1 MKKFNLFLTILAAA
15 AGFTN
20 CTKGDLV
27 ENKEAGNG
35 GAVVYATTDA
45 VTKTTLANDYSVLW
59 STGDQIKFIKSD
71 APATT
76 YTFTLS
82 SGSGTSNGTFTC
94 GEAPV
99 EGTYTVYYPATY
111 DGTNWPA
118 QTYVS
123 ATDISGAPMKAT
135 ATVGSD
141 GSVSDIAFANE
152 GGILRYTVKGSKTIK
167 SINVKS
173 TSPTLDV
180 TLDCG
185 TSGVALTA
193 EGTVFN
199 IALPAGTYSDA
210 TLTLTAMYNIVATKA
225 ASSFIVT
232 KNVVSLATFESS
244 ALSFIAPP
252 APDGFV
258 DLGVTEDSGKPLYWA
273 KCNLGA
279 TNVWDSGDYFAWGEA
294 APYYTTTGGWPAT
307 PAWNTGKDNGYA
319 WQSYC
324 GNSSFV
330 EWSTPPYDAT
340 SKILKSDYDAATA
353 ANSSWRTPKSN
364 EFQSLKDNCYWEWT
378 EDYNGTGVKGVIVY
392 KAKAAGDKGKYGG
405 QTGYTISD
413 THIFLPAA
421 GWGNNTWRS
430 WLNGEGAYWS
440 SSLFSGQNAYCL
452 YFYSSKINPQYNEHM
467 RYGGF
472 SVRPVTTEGAACVA
486 AGTMVT
492 MGDGSQK
499 AVEKLEVG
507 DVIRTVDHETGEVSS
522 APVCF
527 VWETLNAASAF
538 TLTFEGGTDVT
549 VIEEHGFYD
558 REEQKYAFINADNA
572 KDYIGHHFYN
582 ADNGQ
587 WLELKSSKMLN
598 KRVDAYAIVTSK
610 HLNHLSN
617 GILSM
622 CDGSIKVLA
631 NIFEYDSQLMFDA
644 DKKAANIAEYG
655 LTSLEKVLEYKGF
668 TEADYYNYNL
678 QYLNVAI
685 GKGLTTWDYV
695 KALGDYC
702 EANQIY

>member
-1 MKKFNLFLTILAAA
+1 MKKINSILMILAAA

-20 CTKGDLV
+20 CSKADLV
-27 ENKEAGNG
+27 ENKETGNG

-45 VTKTTLANDYSVLW
+45 ATKTTLADDYKVLW
-59 STGDQIKFIKSD
+59 STDDIIKFVKSD
-71 APATT
+71 TPATT

-82 SGSGTSNGTFTC
+82 SGSGTTSGTFTC
-94 GEAPV
+94 NVTPAD
-99 EGTYTVYYPATY
+99 GTYTVYYPDTY
-111 DGTNWPA
+111 PDTNWPA

-123 ATDISGAPMKAT
+123 ATDISGAPMTAT
-135 ATVGSD
+135 ATVSG
-141 GSVSDIAFANE
+141 GSVSDISFKNE
-152 GGILRYTVKGSKTIK
+152 GGILRYTVKGDKTIK

-173 TSPTLDV
+173 GSTLNV

-185 TSGVALTA
+185 DGVVLTA
-193 EGTVFN
+193 DGTVFN
-199 IALPAGTYSDA
+199 IALPAGEYSNA
-210 TLTLTAMYNIVATKA
+210 TLRFTATDNTVATMT

-258 DLGVTEDSGKPLYWA
+258 DLGVTDANGKPLYWA

-279 TNVWDSGDYFAWGEA
+279 TKAEDTGDYFAWGEI
-294 APYYTTTGGWPAT
+294 APYYTTTGGWPESQSLS
-307 PAWNTGKDNGYA
+307 WETGKASGYA

-324 GNSSFV
+324 GSSSFV
-330 EWSTPPYDAT
+330 EWSTPPYDAST
-340 SKILKSDYDAATA
+340 NILLPAYDAATVE
-353 ANSSWRTPKSN
+353 NSSWRTPTSN

-392 KAKAAGDKGKYGG
+392 KAKVVGDKGKYGG
-405 QTGYTISD
+405 QTGYTTSD

-421 GWGNNTWRS
+421 GYGNNTWRA
-430 WLNGEGAYWS
+430 WLNGQGAYWS
-440 SSLFSGQNAYCL
+440 SSLFSGQRAYCL
-452 YFYSSKINPQYNEHM
+452 YFYSNKINPQYNEHT

-492 MGDGSQK
+492 MEDGSQK

-507 DVIRTVDHETGEVSS
+507 DVIRTVDHKTGEVSS

-527 VWETLNAASAF
+527 VWEALNAAGAF

-668 TEADYYNYNL
+668 TEAAYYNYNL

>member
-1 MKKFNLFLTILAAA
+1 MKKINSILMILAAA

-20 CTKGDLV
+20 CTKAELV
-27 ENKEAGNG
+27 DNKEAGNG
-35 GAVVYATTDA
+35 GTVVYATTDA
-45 VTKTTLANDYSVLW
+45 ATKTTLANDYNVLW
-59 STGDQIKFIKSD
+59 STGDQIKFVKD
-71 APATT
+71 DTPATT

-82 SGSGTSNGTFTC
+82 EGGGTTSGTFTGDTPAD
-94 GEAPV
+94 GE
-99 EGTYTVYYPATY
+99 YTVYYPATY
-111 DGTNWPA
+111 DGSNWPA

-123 ATDISGAPMKAT
+123 ETDISGAPMKAT

-173 TSPTLDV
+173 GSTLDV

-199 IALPAGTYSDA
+199 IALPAGEYSNA
-210 TLTLTAMYNIVATKA
+210 TLTFTATDNTLATKM
-225 ASSFIVT
+225 ASSFKVT
-232 KNVVSLATFESS
+232 KNVVSLAIFEAS
-244 ALSFIAPP
+244 ALSFVAPP

-258 DLGVTEDSGKPLYWA
+258 DLGVTDANGKPLYW
-273 KCNLGA
+273 KECNLGA
-279 TNVWDSGDYFAWGEA
+279 TNAWDSGDYFAWGEI

-330 EWSTPPYDAT
+330 EWSTPPYDAST
-340 SKILKSDYDAATA
+340 KILLPAYDAATVVK
-353 ANSSWRTPKSN
+353 SSWRTPTTE

-378 EDYNGTGVKGVIVY
+378 EDYNGTGVKGAIVY

-405 QTGYTISD
+405 QTGYTTSD

-421 GWGNNTWRS
+421 GYGNNTWRS

-452 YFYSSKINPQYNEHM
+452 YFYSSKINPQYNEHT

-486 AGTMVT
+486 AGTMIT
-492 MGDGSQK
+492 MENGGQK
-499 AVEKLEVG
+499 VVEEIEIG
-507 DVIRTVDHETGEVSS
+507 DVIRTVDHKTGKVSS

-527 VWETLNAASAF
+527 VWKTENVSNAF
-538 TLTFEGGTDVT
+538 TLTFEGGTEVT
-549 VIEEHGFYD
+549 VIEEHGFFD
-558 REEQKYAFINADNA
+558 QEERRYAFINAQNA
-572 KDYIGHHFYN
+572 KDYIGHHFYD
-582 ADNGQ
+582 ADNEL
-587 WLELKSSKMLN
+587 WLELKGCKQSNES
-598 KRVDAYAIVTSK
+598 VDAYTIVTSG

-622 CDGSIKVLA
+622 SDGSFKVLA

-655 LTSLEKVLEYKGF
+655 LTRLEKILEYEGF
-668 TEADYYNYNL
+668 TEADYYDYNL

-695 KALGDYC
+695 QALSDYC
-702 EANQIY
+702 VANQIY

>member
-1 MKKFNLFLTILAAA
+1 MILAAA

-20 CTKGDLV
+20 CSKAELV
-27 ENKEAGNG
+27 ENKETEKG
-35 GAVVYATTDA
+35 GSVVYATTDA

-94 GEAPV
+94 GEIPV

-111 DGTNWPA
+111 DGTSWPA
-118 QTYVS
+118 QTYIG

-193 EGTVFN
+193 EGAVFN

-225 ASSFIVT
+225 ASSFTVT

-279 TNVWDSGDYFAWGEA
+279 TKAEDTGDYFAWGEI
-294 APYYTTTGGWPAT
+294 APYYTTTGGWPASLS
-307 PAWNTGKDNGYA
+307 WKTGKTSGYA

-324 GNSSFV
+324 GSSSFA
-330 EWSTPPYDAT
+330 EWSTPPYNAST
-340 SKILKSDYDAATA
+340 KILKSAYDAATVV
-353 ANSSWRTPKSN
+353 NSSWRTPKSN

-378 EDYNGTGVKGVIVY
+378 ENYNSTGVKGAIVY

-405 QTGYTISD
+405 QTGYTTSD

-421 GWGNNTWRS
+421 GYGNNTGRS

-452 YFYSSKINPQYNEHM
+452 YFYSSKINPQYNEHT

-472 SVRPVTTEGAACVA
+472 SVRPVT
-486 AGTMVT
+486 
-492 MGDGSQK
+492 
-499 AVEKLEVG
+499 
-507 DVIRTVDHETGEVSS
+507 DV
-522 APVCF
+522 P
-527 VWETLNAASAF
+527 
-538 TLTFEGGTDVT
+538 
-549 VIEEHGFYD
+549 
-558 REEQKYAFINADNA
+558 
-572 KDYIGHHFYN
+572 
-582 ADNGQ
+582 
-587 WLELKSSKMLN
+587 
-598 KRVDAYAIVTSK
+598 
-610 HLNHLSN
+610 
-617 GILSM
+617 
-622 CDGSIKVLA
+622 
-631 NIFEYDSQLMFDA
+631 
-644 DKKAANIAEYG
+644 AE
-655 LTSLEKVLEYKGF
+655 
-668 TEADYYNYNL
+668 
-678 QYLNVAI
+678 
-685 GKGLTTWDYV
+685 
-695 KALGDYC
+695 
-702 EANQIY
+702 